1 MTGPPTALDLAL
13 VILIT
18 VIWPLAEWLGYYPR
32 SLRAIAAGVP
42 GARARFYRNAI
53 LPQWAFTA
61 CVAALWA
68 VRGRPW
74 AALRIGWGTPLQTAV
89 GGGLAAAMLVLI
101 WRQWRAILARPA
113 SLKAVRR
120 SLANVEPLMARTP
133 GEMRGACLM
142 SLTAGICEEFLFR
155 GFVMAYFQS
164 LLPGGWSGLI
174 LAALISS
181 ILFGFGHVYLGA
193 RQIWVSAIAGAVATV
208 IVLAAGS
215 IWPAVLV
222 HAATDLNSFDLG
234 YRAWKPSA
242 QEPERLAPDDGSQIG

>member
-1 MTGPPTALDLAL
+1 MTGAPPGVLDLAL
-13 VILIT
+13 IILIT

-53 LPQWAFTA
+53 LPSWAFTA

-74 AALRIGWGTPLQTAV
+74 ATLRIGSGTPLQMAI
-89 GGGLAAAMLVLI
+89 GGGLAAVPLVLL
-101 WRQWRAILARPA
+101 WRQRRAILARPA
-113 SLKAVRR
+113 SLAAVRR
-120 SLANVEPLMARTP
+120 SLAKVEPVMPRTP
-133 GEMRGACLM
+133 GEMRGAGLM

-164 LLPGGWSGLI
+164 LLPASWSGLI

-193 RQIWVSAIAGAVATV
+193 RQMWVSALAGVVATV
-208 IVLAAGS
+208 IVLATGS
-215 IWPAVLV
+215 IWPAAVI
-222 HAATDLNSFDLG
+222 HAALDLNSFGLG
-234 YRAWKPSA
+234 YRAWRPSA
-242 QEPERLAPDDGSQIG
+242 QEPERLASI